1 METPIVLLVVAVALV
16 AIVWGAVMLTK
27 RSPARLS
34 EEDPRLADGDVL
46 APDEDWQ
53 RGARKDDVMD
63 RPAGP
68 GAEAMGVEPGGKTTS
83 ITDRGAANPRPE
95 PRA

>member
-1 METPIVLLVVAVALV
+1 MDTLIVVLIVAVALV
-16 AIVWGAVMLTK
+16 AVVWGAVMLTK

-34 EEDPRLADGDVL
+34 EEDPRLADGDVV

-53 RGARKDDVMD
+53 RGGRDDDVVD

-68 GAEAMGVEPGGKTTS
+68 DAEAMGIEPGGKTTS
-83 ITDRGAANPRPE
+83 LTDRGDANPRPS
-95 PRA
+95 R